1 MDKGEIEIYQEKTIV
16 KDVKDPILEIN
27 QKEALK
33 VEPDLEVGDPFV
45 EIIDPDG
52 NPIERE
58 AFLFLENQDKE
69 ENMSENVDEEST
81 TIDTEEE
88 EQSE

>member
-1 MDKGEIEIYQEKTIV
+1 MKYLQE
-16 KDVKDPILEIN
+16 N
-27 QKEALK
+27 
-33 VEPDLEVGDPFV
+33 V

-69 ENMSENVDEEST
+69 ENMSENVEEEST
-81 TIDTEEE
+81 PTDSEEE

>member
-1 MDKGEIEIYQEKTIV
+1 MEIFHENGQMLTLKADLLKQKAMKYLQE
-16 KDVKDPILEIN
+16 N
-27 QKEALK
+27 
-33 VEPDLEVGDPFV
+33 V

-69 ENMSENVDEEST
+69 ENISENVDEEST

>member
-1 MDKGEIEIYQEKTIV
+1 MKYLQE
-16 KDVKDPILEIN
+16 N
-27 QKEALK
+27 
-33 VEPDLEVGDPFV
+33 V

-69 ENMSENVDEEST
+69 ENMSENEDKDDVETGSV
-81 TIDTEEE
+81 
-88 EQSE
+88 